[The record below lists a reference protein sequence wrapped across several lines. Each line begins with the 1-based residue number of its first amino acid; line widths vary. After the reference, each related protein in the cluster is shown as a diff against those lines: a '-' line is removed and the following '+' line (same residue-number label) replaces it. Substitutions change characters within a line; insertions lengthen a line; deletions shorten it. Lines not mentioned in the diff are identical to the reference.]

1 MTTMMMQWHVTRDV
15 VYEAVVR
22 DGALPK
28 VNGLNNVALSRISAM
43 VSVGPDESMYISP
56 FLRLACVP
64 WSKRRFL
71 SMEIGDACALIHK
84 MGTTFR
90 RIELLNARL
99 VVP

>member
-1 MTTMMMQWHVTRDV
+1 MMMQWHVTRDV

-43 VSVGPDESMYISP
+43 VSVGPDESVYISP

-71 SMEIGDACALIHK
+71 SMEIAQADSQDGHDL
-84 MGTTFR
+84 
-90 RIELLNARL
+90 
-99 VVP
+99 